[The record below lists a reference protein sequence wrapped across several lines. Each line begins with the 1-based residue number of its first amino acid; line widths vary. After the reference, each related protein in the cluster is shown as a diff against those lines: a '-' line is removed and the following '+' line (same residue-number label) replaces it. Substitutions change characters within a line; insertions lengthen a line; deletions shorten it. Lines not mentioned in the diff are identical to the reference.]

1 MAEPNVQHI
10 EESLR
15 KANKRSWMRFYIF
28 LGFILALWATTY
40 IVTKGEFNF
49 ITKKINVI
57 DTLVIDQSA
66 LIKSKDSTIDDLTGL
81 NKMLLERVSKDSAK
95 LASLGAVRPTP
106 SPAQVEDVARIKEKL
121 RLRKLEQIRQD
132 SLIKLRKE
140 QYQISIPLSNNPKN
154 IDMRQQQMTK

>member
-28 LGFILALWATTY
+28 LGFILALWVTTY

-49 ITKKINVI
+49 ITKRVNVI

-66 LIKSKDSTIDDLTGL
+66 LIKSKDSTITDLVGL
-81 NKMLLERVSKDSAK
+81 NKLLQERVSKDSAK
-95 LASLGAVRPTP
+95 LASMGAARPAPNPT
-106 SPAQVEDVARIKEKL
+106 QVADVVRIKEKL
-121 RLRKLEQIRQD
+121 RLRELEQRRQD

-140 QYQISIPLSNNPKN
+140 QYEINIPLSNNPKN
-154 IDMRQQQMTK
+154 IDMRQQQMAK